1 MKHARLALLGI
12 GMVVAAC
19 TAAAVPPPTPSPSPT
34 PTESPSPTS
43 PPSDATPVPPGT
55 TPFPTPGATITPGS
69 TRVIGT
75 IRHADGSPA
84 AGICVVI
91 EKGLCPIGTD
101 DQGVWFT
108 DIPSGPINWNFIYKL
123 TVDGPE
129 VGRQFVLGT
138 TGGELRLPTF
148 VLGG

>member
-1 MKHARLALLGI
+1 MRRTVLAVLAALLL
-12 GMVVAAC
+12 AAC
-19 TAAAVPPPTPSPSPT
+19 TPVAVPPPTQSPT
-34 PTESPSPTS
+34 PTESPSPTGS
-43 PPSDATPVPPGT
+43 PADSTPVPPGT

-101 DQGVWFT
+101 AQGVWFT

-123 TVDGPE
+123 TVDGAE

-138 TGGELRLPTF
+138 TGGELRLPVY
-148 VLGG
+148 VLAG